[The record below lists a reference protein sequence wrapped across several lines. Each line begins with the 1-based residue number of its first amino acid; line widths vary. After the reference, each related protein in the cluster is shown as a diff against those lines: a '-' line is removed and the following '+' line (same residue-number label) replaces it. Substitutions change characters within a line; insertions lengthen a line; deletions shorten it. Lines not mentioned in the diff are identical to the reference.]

1 MDIVVLA
8 ASQDIAEA
16 VYLAILDLVV
26 SQATAE
32 FLVTQEVVLAD
43 TQATAAQ

>member
-1 MDIVVLA
+1 MDIVALA

-16 VYLAILDLVV
+16 VYLVILDLVV

-32 FLVTQEVVLAD
+32 SLVIQEAVLAD